1 MPLFF
6 FEQLFYIYYVHKR
19 IFYKALALFG
29 FPEGKNFADMFKIV
43 RLPIN
48 CACGNIAAARMQ
60 NGKAY
65 FFRWLSQPLEVVA
78 CLSGVHHMASTPS
91 SDSTSFCPSSSG
103 IQNRAVVRQS
113 AMPESGHSTVTPL

>member
-1 MPLFF
+1 MASACALAIFSGK
-6 FEQLFYIYYVHKR
+6 I
-19 IFYKALALFG
+19 IFYFG
-29 FPEGKNFADMFKIV
+29 IAERPQTIRYYEIKNRFSADDGQSARGGHSKRFACK
-43 RLPIN
+43 
-48 CACGNIAAARMQ
+48 
-60 NGKAY
+60 NGRTY